1 MVSLA
6 RGNHAG
12 SAAQFRIQLMEKL
25 PFDMFKQ
32 LLSLLVVAVMAAS
45 FTACQTGND
54 EVTEA
59 ARNTI
64 PTTNAPATTPAQNV
78 AVPTGPITT
87 VAFANNG
94 TYDFGTVTEG
104 EIVTQ
109 TFSFTNTGSE
119 PLIISD
125 AKGSCG
131 CTVPSKP
138 TAPIAPGEDGEI
150 TVQFNSKNK
159 QGPRNQKVTITAN
172 TNPAQSFIYL
182 KGEVNADPN
191 KAAQ

>member
-1 MVSLA
+1 MT
-6 RGNHAG
+6 
-12 SAAQFRIQLMEKL
+12 
-25 PFDMFKQ
+25 KQ
-32 LLSLLVVAVMAAS
+32 ILSFVAVFALAFS
-45 FTACQTGND
+45 VFSCQSGGND
-54 EVTEA
+54 AVRDA
-59 ARNTI
+59 ARQTVETVTPPAA
-64 PTTNAPATTPAQNV
+64 PTAPNPQSV
-78 AVPTGPITT
+78 AVPSGPVTT
-87 VAFANNG
+87 VQFEENG
-94 TYDFGTVTEG
+94 SFDFGTVTEG
-104 EIVTQ
+104 EIVSH

-159 QGPRNQKVTITAN
+159 KGARNQKVTVTAN

-182 KGEVNADPN
+182 TGTVNPDPN
-191 KAAQ
+191 AVTQ

>member
-1 MVSLA
+1 
-6 RGNHAG
+6 
-12 SAAQFRIQLMEKL
+12 
-25 PFDMFKQ
+25 MFKQ
-32 LLSLLVVAVMAAS
+32 FLSLLAVCALA
-45 FTACQTGND
+45 FTTYSCQSGGND
-54 EVTEA
+54 AVRDA
-59 ARNTI
+59 ARQTVETVTP
-64 PTTNAPATTPAQNV
+64 PTAPATPAQPNV
-78 AVPTGPITT
+78 AVPTGPVTT
-87 VAFANNG
+87 VEFANNG
-94 TYDFGTVTEG
+94 TFDFGTVTEG

-159 QGPRNQKVTITAN
+159 KGARNQKVTITAN

-182 KGEVNADPN
+182 TGTVNPSAD
-191 KAAQ
+191 AQK

>member
-1 MVSLA
+1 
-6 RGNHAG
+6 
-12 SAAQFRIQLMEKL
+12 
-25 PFDMFKQ
+25 MFKHI
-32 LLSLLVVAVMAAS
+32 LTIAAVCVLGFTTFSCQSGGDAAVR
-45 FTACQTGND
+45 D
-54 EVTEA
+54 A
-59 ARNTI
+59 ARQTVETVT
-64 PTTNAPATTPAQNV
+64 PPAAPAAAPSV
-78 AVPTGPITT
+78 AVPTGPVTT
-87 VAFANNG
+87 VAFADNG
-94 TYDFGTVTEG
+94 THDFGTVTEG
-104 EIVTQ
+104 EIVSK

-159 QGPRNQKVTITAN
+159 KGARNQKVTITAN

-182 KGEVNADPN
+182 TGTVNPDPN
-191 KAAQ
+191 AVTQ

>member
-1 MVSLA
+1 
-6 RGNHAG
+6 
-12 SAAQFRIQLMEKL
+12 MEKL

>member
-1 MVSLA
+1 MIKQFLSI
-6 RGNHAG
+6 
-12 SAAQFRIQLMEKL
+12 AA
-25 PFDMFKQ
+25 
-32 LLSLLVVAVMAAS
+32 VAALG
-45 FTACQTGND
+45 FTTFSCQSGGND
-54 EVTEA
+54 AVRDA
-59 ARNTI
+59 ARQTVE
-64 PTTNAPATTPAQNV
+64 TVTPDAAMTAEQPNV
-78 AVPTGPITT
+78 QVPTGPVTT
-87 VAFANNG
+87 IAFADNG
-94 TYDFGTVTEG
+94 SFDFGTVTEG
-104 EIVTQ
+104 EIVSH

-159 QGPRNQKVTITAN
+159 KGARNQKVTVTAN

-182 KGEVNADPN
+182 TGTVNPDPN
-191 KAAQ
+191 APAQE

>member
-1 MVSLA
+1 
-6 RGNHAG
+6 
-12 SAAQFRIQLMEKL
+12 
-25 PFDMFKQ
+25 MFKHIF
-32 LLSLLVVAVMAAS
+32 SLLVIALMTVAVS
-45 FTACQTGND
+45 SCKTSND

-64 PTTNAPATTPAQNV
+64 QTTAPATAPADQTVAAPTGPTTN
-78 AVPTGPITT
+78 
-87 VAFANNG
+87 VAFADNG
-94 TYDFGTVTEG
+94 VFEFGTVTEG
-104 EIVTQ
+104 EIVTH
-109 TFSFTNTGSE
+109 TFSFENTGSE
-119 PLIISD
+119 PLIITD

-138 TAPIAPGEDGEI
+138 TAPIAPGDSGEI

-172 TNPAQSFIYL
+172 TNPAQTFLYL
-182 KGEVNADPN
+182 SGTVNPDPN

>member
-1 MVSLA
+1 
-6 RGNHAG
+6 
-12 SAAQFRIQLMEKL
+12 
-25 PFDMFKQ
+25 MFKQ
-32 LLSLLVVAVMAAS
+32 FLSLLAVAVLAVS
-45 FTACQTGND
+45 LSSCQTGND
-54 EVTEA
+54 EVTDA

-64 PTTNAPATTPAQNV
+64 QTQAPTTTPNQPAVAQ
-78 AVPTGPITT
+78 PTGPITT
-87 VAFANNG
+87 VAFADNG
-94 TYDFGTVTEG
+94 THEFGTVTEG
-104 EIVTQ
+104 EIVTK

-150 TVQFNSKNK
+150 TVQFNSSNK
-159 QGPRNQKVTITAN
+159 QGQRNQKVTITAN
-172 TNPAQSFIYL
+172 TNPAQSFLYL
-182 KGEVNADPN
+182 TGTVNPDPN